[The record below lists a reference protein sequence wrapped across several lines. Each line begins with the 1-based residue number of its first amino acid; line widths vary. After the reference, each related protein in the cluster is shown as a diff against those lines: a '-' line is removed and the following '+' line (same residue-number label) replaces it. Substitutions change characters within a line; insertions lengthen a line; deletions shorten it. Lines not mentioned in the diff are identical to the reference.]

1 MVNSPNRLFITP
13 HSPCQRIETFHF
25 KTDCRV
31 MTKLGRVVKEYAARS
46 TVHGISYIFD
56 KRVGFLDR
64 ALWLLTV
71 LGATTLALWMVSDSF
86 SHWQMNQVITTLKTT
101 TKPVT
106 DLEFPAV
113 TICADGQHL
122 GLVEKVLFDMYS
134 VWYEEQTLAG
144 AAPSLDKFMEE
155 LYQID
160 EEGES
165 IMNILST
172 MIAPEAAGTN
182 AVRGNQ
188 IACKDSSKRK
198 KRSAYDYGP
207 SKLFQTDM
215 KRV

>member
-1 MVNSPNRLFITP
+1 MVNCPSRLFITP
-13 HSPCQRIETFHF
+13 HTARQLKETFHV

-31 MTKLGRVVKEYAARS
+31 MTKVAKVVKEYAARS

-56 KRVGFLDR
+56 QQVGFLDR

-71 LGATTLALWMVSDSF
+71 LGATTLALWMVSDTF
-86 SHWQMNQVITTLKTT
+86 SHWQKNQVITTLKTT
-101 TKPVT
+101 TKPVSEL
-106 DLEFPAV
+106 DFPAV

-122 GLVEKVLFDMYS
+122 GLVEKVLFDTYS
-134 VWYEEQTLAG
+134 IWYEEQTLAG
-144 AAPSLDKFMEE
+144 ATPSLDKFMAD

-188 IACKDSSKRK
+188 IACKESTKRK
-198 KRSAYDYGP
+198 KRAIDYGP
-207 SKLFQTDM
+207 SK
-215 KRV
+215 